1 MLEQQRFCIY
11 NFNLLQGGKNRYKML
26 SKLVGKLPKKWWQ
39 KMSNQTSWSNRWYP
53 YQNHLQNVLEDQIAH
68 KSKKL
73 LVSLSLQVW
82 FAILTQFTKYT
93 DCLFYDAYQ
102 FEKAKR
108 SNQII
113 ELLSLGDM
121 ALHLRRV
128 HLQTLLRWFADFSL
142 LVGTQLAQAVWLN
155 NCLL

>member
-1 MLEQQRFCIY
+1 MTFQL
-11 NFNLLQGGKNRYKML
+11 NLDVFKKCQNSRDFVPTISTSYKEGKIKTRCCQNWWEKFPKNGGKRCQIKR
-26 SKLVGKLPKKWWQ
+26 VTHQ
-39 KMSNQTSWSNRWYP
+39 KRRPGQYQWYP

-128 HLQTLLRWFADFSL
+128 FCRL
-142 LVGTQLAQAVWLN
+142 
-155 NCLL
+155 C